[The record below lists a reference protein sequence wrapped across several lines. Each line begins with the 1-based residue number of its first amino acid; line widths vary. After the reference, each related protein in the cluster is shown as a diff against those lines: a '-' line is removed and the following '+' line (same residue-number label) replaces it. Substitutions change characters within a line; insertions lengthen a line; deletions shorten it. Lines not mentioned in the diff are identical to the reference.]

1 MLDALS
7 HIIGVVLDACVR
19 PGNRYV
25 WLGVLLVVITIA
37 VAARCALH
45 QPGD

>member
-7 HIIGVVLDACVR
+7 HIIGVVLDAFVR
-19 PGNRYV
+19 QGNRYT
-25 WLGVLLVVITIA
+25 WLGLLLVAIAIA
-37 VAARCALH
+37 VAAGWALH